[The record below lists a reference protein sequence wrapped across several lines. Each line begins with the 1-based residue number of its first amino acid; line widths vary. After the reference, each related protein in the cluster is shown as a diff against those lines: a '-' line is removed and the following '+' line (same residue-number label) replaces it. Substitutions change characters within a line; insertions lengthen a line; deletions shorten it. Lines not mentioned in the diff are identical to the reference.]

1 MEETHDKQNS
11 GDEEVT
17 PIVLGDFTPKR
28 KFLTFVSA
36 VNGARVRLLRDIAF
50 LKGEKLS
57 GVLEGVIFKIT
68 ICDEGTIKFEEEG
81 TSQTDAAQRQRLL
94 DDIDA
99 IDVTGYAQKFVV
111 HGLEFADI
119 DGKLCY
125 LEVEHQKPIDKLKSF
140 FEDMDKERE
149 EKEEVKISDKGLSVL
164 DALFAEEEKPVG
176 MIGRLINRVK
186 GTQSNKTTD
195 VEETEE
201 VEFDEDHATDMV
213 MNSMVEDMTDE
224 ELNDIVEEVKPK
236 SYMEEQFERMNAE
249 KVVELKTRVS
259 DKQDDVRK
267 YQKEISFAESKLK
280 ETEDALGILE
290 TRLDSMSG
298 GEDPNGFVF
307 FVSEEQK
314 NETGLDENT
323 KEIADKIAD
332 LMNLKKDVLFKY
344 LTGGFYK
351 IRINSKDDF
360 ENLETKFDK
369 ETLSKVIAIDP
380 SAKFTMI
387 SNGEFEYRGE
397 LNWHQLVG
405 KMIRAGFEQEPDFDK
420 ICNSNS
426 YDPSV
431 LNDGPDKELDLGGGI
446 VAKTD
451 EGFVDMG
458 GGVIGVLPS
467 TSGESTTDKSTT
479 PNTEFKAKNLTS
491 YKEPTTL
498 VVMGSLDHN
507 ENNDFSIT
515 DDFSSFDVY
524 INGSPQKRKYGY
536 ECDGFVSIMTIPE
549 FQKFQKQNPDM
560 MDDEFGSGCD
570 AFVLPNFIGD
580 IEVGVKLDDGTFS
593 DQFDLGDY
601 IQHQDLDDDYVE
613 VFMNFPEGTT
623 VIDMDGLKFPIQVIR
638 DLNLEKILN

>member
-11 GDEEVT
+11 GDEEAT
-17 PIVLGDFTPKR
+17 PIVIGDFTPKR

-57 GVLEGVIFKIT
+57 GVLEGVIFKLT
-68 ICDEGTIKFEEEG
+68 ICDEGTIKFEEEEG

-111 HGLEFADI
+111 HGLEFADV

-149 EKEEVKISDKGLSVL
+149 SEEVILSNKGLSAL
-164 DALFAEEEKPVG
+164 DALLNMTKDVDE
-176 MIGRLINRVK
+176 
-186 GTQSNKTTD
+186 D
-195 VEETEE
+195 VE
-201 VEFDEDHATDMV
+201 EFDEDHATDMV

-224 ELNDIVEEVKPK
+224 ELNEIVEEVKPK

-249 KVVELKTRVS
+249 KVTELKTRVS

-267 YQKEISFAESKLK
+267 YQKEISFSESKLK
-280 ETEDALGILE
+280 ETQDALGILE

-369 ETLSKVIAIDP
+369 EILSKVIDIDP

-387 SNGEFEYRGE
+387 GNGEFEYRGE
-397 LNWHQLVG
+397 MNWHQLVG

-420 ICNSNS
+420 VCNSNS
-426 YDPSV
+426 YDASV
-431 LNDGPDKELDLGGGI
+431 LNDGPED
-446 VAKTD
+446 T
-451 EGFVDMG
+451 
-458 GGVIGVLPS
+458 
-467 TSGESTTDKSTT
+467 TTDMKDAITDMAKGLGMKDVKFGEDGIT
-479 PNTEFKAKNLTS
+479 LVPEDENKDTEFKALNLKT

-498 VVMGSLDHN
+498 IVIGSLDHN
-507 ENNDFSIT
+507 ENSDFSIT
-515 DDFSSFDVY
+515 DDFHNFGVRIGGNDVK
-524 INGSPQKRKYGY
+524 KRYGY
-536 ECDGFVSIMTIPE
+536 ESDGFVSIMTI
-549 FQKFQKQNPDM
+549 
-560 MDDEFGSGCD
+560 DEFKQFKKKNNWINEDGGGCD
-570 AFVLPNFIGD
+570 SFILPNFIGD
-580 IEVGVKLDDGTFS
+580 IEVGVKLEDGSYTTEFDFS
-593 DQFDLGDY
+593 DY
-601 IQHQDLDDDYVE
+601 ITHQECFNEDNGLE
-613 VFMNFPEGTT
+613 INSVFMNFPEGTT
-623 VIDMDGLKFPIQVIR
+623 VIDMENHQFPTQVIR